1 MSKNLLTKKSSPR
14 LLQVSLEGGVKQ
26 SSIPPEMS
34 LLIMLFAMVSV
45 STGTGMV
52 RSETASVTAQSTMLR
67 RVPFIGANG
76 AVLAPWSWITSH
88 KMVDLQII
96 VNLFSQGSS
105 SGILVVRSACE
116 GEFQVVFVY

>member
-1 MSKNLLTKKSSPR
+1 MHLALLCTRKNLLTKNSSPR

-45 STGTGMV
+45 STGTGIV

-76 AVLAPWSWITSH
+76 AVLAPWSWITSQ

-96 VNLFSQGSS
+96 VVLFS
-105 SGILVVRSACE
+105 R
-116 GEFQVVFVY
+116 